1 MPVNDRCF
9 YADKFATIR
18 FLHDSLKR
26 PDAAKYFNSFRDG
39 SLKHWQDL
47 FYALLVDQT
56 DNALLTFAEAAFIG
70 REMGLTANAMIPE
83 IVNTVA
89 ESPEEKRRPG
99 IPKRLA

>member
-9 YADKFATIR
+9 YADKSATIR
-18 FLHDSLKR
+18 FLDDSLKR

-47 FYALLVDQT
+47 FYALMTDQT

-70 REMGLTANAMIPE
+70 RELGLMPNSEP
-83 IVNTVA
+83 A
-89 ESPEEKRRPG
+89 ELPEEKRKPG
-99 IPKRLA
+99 RPKRDH